1 MRSTSGPQG
10 PPTEYRIAMRKVSG
24 LLLATERRAITGLA
38 GLYATRML
46 GLFMVLP
53 VLALYADDLAGAT
66 PLLVGLALGIYGLTQ
81 AVLQIPFGLL
91 SDRLGRKPVIAFG
104 LVLFMLGS
112 LVAAQADTIGVVIL
126 GRCLQGSGAVA
137 AAIMALLADQTREQ
151 VRTAA
156 MATIGLSIGVAFA
169 VAMVLGPWLA
179 ADYGLAGVFWFTA
192 ALALLG
198 LGVLWKLVPPAP
210 RRVRHRDVGMDREQL
225 RGILARS
232 DLWRM
237 DLSIFALHLVL
248 MAIFVAVPF
257 RLVNAGIAEPQHGL
271 VYLGVMLLAFV
282 AMVPL
287 VIVAEKRRRMKSMC
301 LAAITGITL
310 SLFGLAGLGEGTWAL
325 FGWLLLFFIA
335 FNLLEAT
342 LPSMLS
348 KLAPAGAKGTAMGV
362 YSTSQFLGAFLG
374 GVLGGW
380 LAQQWGL
387 SAVFIGCGLLGL
399 AWLAAMV
406 GMTPPR
412 HLSSEVVALDDHEQ
426 DDALETLMARFA
438 DVAGVEDVLVVPEE
452 RLAYLKVDR
461 QRLDEQALARLT
473 GSGNPHSG
481 T

>member
-1 MRSTSGPQG
+1 
-10 PPTEYRIAMRKVSG
+10 MRKVSG
-24 LLLATERRAITGLA
+24 LLLASERRAITGLA

-53 VLALYADDLAGAT
+53 VLALYADELAGAS

-91 SDRLGRKPVIAFG
+91 SDRLGRKPVIAAG
-104 LVLFMLGS
+104 LLLFLLGS
-112 LVAAQADTIGVVIL
+112 VVAATADAIGGVIL

-179 ADYGLAGVFWFTA
+179 AAFGLSAVFWFTA
-192 ALALLG
+192 LLAGLG
-198 LGVLWKLVPPAP
+198 LAVLWKLVPPAP
-210 RRVRHRDVGMDREQL
+210 RRLRHRDVGIDRRQL
-225 RGILARS
+225 AATLTRA
-232 DLWRM
+232 DLWRL

-257 RLVNAGIAEPQHGL
+257 RLVEAGIEAERHGL
-271 VYLGVMLLAFV
+271 TYLAIMALAFV
-282 AMVPL
+282 GMVPL
-287 VIVAEKRRRMKSMC
+287 VVVAEKRQRMRGMSLMAI
-301 LAAITGITL
+301 AAITA
-310 SLFGLAGLGEGTWAL
+310 SLAGLAGLGSGWAL
-325 FGWLLLFFIA
+325 FAWLLLFFVA
-335 FNLLEAT
+335 FNLLEAM

-374 GVLGGW
+374 GVLGGF

-387 SAVFIGCGLLGL
+387 SAVFIGSAVLAGIWWLLML
-399 AWLAAMV
+399 
-406 GMTPPR
+406 GMPAPP
-412 HLSSEVVALDDHEQ
+412 HLSSEVVALDEEHHE
-426 DDALETLMARFA
+426 DALDTLMASFA
-438 DVAGVEDVLVVPEE
+438 EVAGVEDVLVVPEE
-452 RLAYLKVDR
+452 RVAYLKVDR
-461 QRLDEQALARLT
+461 RRLDEDALARLIRSSRHR
-473 GSGNPHSG
+473 GG
-481 T
+481 

>member
-1 MRSTSGPQG
+1 
-10 PPTEYRIAMRKVSG
+10 MRKVSG
-24 LLLATERRAITGLA
+24 LLLVSERRAITGLA

-66 PLLVGLALGIYGLTQ
+66 PLLVGLALGVYGLTQ
-81 AVLQIPFGLL
+81 AILQIPFGLL
-91 SDRLGRKPVIAFG
+91 SDRLGRKPVIAAG
-104 LVLFMLGS
+104 LVLFLIGS
-112 LVAAQADTIGVVIL
+112 MVAAGADTIGGVIL

-179 ADYGLAGVFWFTA
+179 AGFGLGGVFWFTA
-192 ALALLG
+192 GLAVLG
-198 LGVLWKLVPPAP
+198 LIVLWKLVPPAP
-210 RRVRHRDVGMDREQL
+210 RRVRHRDVGLDREQL
-225 RGILARS
+225 RSILKRS

-237 DLSIFALHLVL
+237 DLSIFSLHLIL

-257 RLVNAGIAEPQHGL
+257 RLVEAGVAVERHGL
-271 VYLGVMLLAFV
+271 TYLGVMVLAFL

-287 VIVAEKRRRMKSMC
+287 VIVAEKWRRMKTMC
-301 LAAITGITL
+301 LLAIGAITL
-310 SLFGLAGLGEGTWAL
+310 SLVGLASLASGWGGL
-325 FGWLLLFFIA
+325 FGWMLLFFTG

-348 KLAPAGAKGTAMGV
+348 KLAPAGAKGTAMGI

-374 GVLGGW
+374 GLLGGL
-380 LAQQWGL
+380 LAQQLGL
-387 SAVFIGCGLLGL
+387 SAVFAGCALLGL
-399 AWLAAMV
+399 VWLALMV
-406 GMTPPR
+406 GMSAPPY
-412 HLSSEVVALDDHEQ
+412 LASEVVVLDADTPEAALD
-426 DDALETLMARFA
+426 ALMARFA
-438 DVAGVEDVLVVPEE
+438 EVAGVEDVLVVPEE

-461 QRLDEQALARLT
+461 QRLDEQALAQLIASRDP
-473 GSGNPHSG
+473 SA
-481 T
+481 

>member
-1 MRSTSGPQG
+1 
-10 PPTEYRIAMRKVSG
+10 MRKVSG

-53 VLALYADDLAGAT
+53 VLALYADDLRGST

-81 AVLQIPFGLL
+81 ALLQIPFGLL
-91 SDRLGRKPVIAFG
+91 SDRLGRKPVIAAG
-104 LVLFMLGS
+104 LLLFLLGS
-112 LVAAQADTIGVVIL
+112 VVAAGADSIGGVIL

-179 ADYGLAGVFWFTA
+179 ASFGLAGVFWFTA
-192 ALALLG
+192 ALAVLG
-198 LGVLWKLVPPAP
+198 LAVLWKLVPPAP
-210 RRVRHRDVGMDREQL
+210 RRLRHRDVGIDRGQL
-225 RGILARS
+225 RGILTRG
-232 DLWRM
+232 DLWRL
-237 DLSIFALHLVL
+237 DTSIFALHLVL

-257 RLVNAGIAEPQHGL
+257 RLLEAGIAVERHGL
-271 VYLGVMLLAFV
+271 TYLSIMLLAFV

-287 VIVAEKRRRMKSMC
+287 VIIAEKRRRMKAMC
-301 LAAITGITL
+301 LSAITGITL
-310 SLFGLAGLGEGTWAL
+310 SLFGLAGLGDGFSAL

-348 KLAPAGAKGTAMGV
+348 KLAPAGAKGTAMGI

-374 GVLGGW
+374 GVLGGA
-380 LAQQWGL
+380 LVQQWGL
-387 SAVFIGCGLLGL
+387 SAVFIGCGLVGL
-399 AWLAAMV
+399 AWLAVMA

-412 HLSSEVVALDDHEQ
+412 HLTSEVVALDDSEH
-426 DDALETLMARFA
+426 DDALDTLMARFA
-438 DVAGVEDVLVVPEE
+438 EVAGVEDVLVVPEE
-452 RLAYLKVDR
+452 RVAYLKVDR

-473 GSGNPHSG
+473 GSRNHHSG
-481 T
+481 A

>member
-1 MRSTSGPQG
+1 
-10 PPTEYRIAMRKVSG
+10 MRKLSG
-24 LLLATERRAITGLA
+24 LLLASERRAITGLA

-53 VLALYADDLAGAT
+53 VLALYADELAGAT
-66 PLLVGLALGIYGLTQ
+66 PLLVGLALGVYGLTQ
-81 AVLQIPFGLL
+81 AILQIPFGLL
-91 SDRLGRKPVIAFG
+91 SDRLGRKPVIATG
-104 LVLFMLGS
+104 LLLFLVGS
-112 LVAAQADTIGVVIL
+112 VVAAAADSISAVIL

-179 ADYGLAGVFWFTA
+179 AAFGLASVFWFTA
-192 ALALLG
+192 GLAVLG
-198 LGVLWKLVPPAP
+198 LAVLWKLVPPAP
-210 RRVRHRDVGMDREQL
+210 RRLRHRDVGIDRGQL
-225 RGILARS
+225 TEIFTRA
-232 DLWRM
+232 DLWRL
-237 DLSIFALHLVL
+237 DLSIFSLHLVL

-257 RLVNAGIAEPQHGL
+257 RLVESGIAAERHGL
-271 VYLGVMLLAFV
+271 TYLAIMTLAFA

-287 VIVAEKRRRMKSMC
+287 VVVAEKRQRMKGMS
-301 LAAITGITL
+301 LTAIAAIVV
-310 SLFGLAGLGEGTWAL
+310 SLAGLAAFEGRWAL

-335 FNLLEAT
+335 FNLLEAM

-374 GVLGGW
+374 GVLGGL

-387 SAVFIGCGLLGL
+387 PSVFVGSA
-399 AWLAAMV
+399 ALAALWWLLML
-406 GMTPPR
+406 GMPAPP
-412 HLSSEVVALDDHEQ
+412 HLSSEVVALDGEHEE
-426 DDALETLMARFA
+426 DTLDTLMASFA

-452 RLAYLKVDR
+452 RVAYLKVDR
-461 QRLDEQALARLT
+461 RRLDEDALARLIRSNRH
-473 GSGNPHSG
+473 GG
-481 T
+481 